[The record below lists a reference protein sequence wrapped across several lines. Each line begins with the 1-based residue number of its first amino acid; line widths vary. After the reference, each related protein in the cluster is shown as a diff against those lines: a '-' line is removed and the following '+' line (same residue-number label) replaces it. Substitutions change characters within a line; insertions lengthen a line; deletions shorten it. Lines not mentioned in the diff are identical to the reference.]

1 MGGVISGGEAQE
13 EGIILHYPN
22 DHLSK
27 RMGEETTL
35 HSINRSFVVGEL
47 LLMYKGSS
55 ALLSWTIHASNY
67 SQENVDSLYTWRHIS
82 RL

>member
-13 EGIILHYPN
+13 EGIILHCPN

-27 RMGEETTL
+27 RTTL
-35 HSINRSFVVGEL
+35 HSINSSFVVAEL
-47 LLMYKGSS
+47 LMMHKGSS

-67 SQENVDSLYTWRHIS
+67 SQENVDSLIPGDTLAGS
-82 RL
+82 N